1 MRYKSFDRYIFY
13 LIVFCF
19 ITPMI
24 LLAEEEN
31 IKGQCIFSFNIFS
44 GSEKVITNKQIKG
57 GLLIS
62 LFGGGS
68 LNLLNTDLNKDKNV
82 LRMIAI
88 FGGHDILVPTDMNVE
103 IQVLSIFG
111 GFDDSREVIDK
122 NQIQSDKRLIIRGL
136 ELFGGGSVHHQK

>member
-1 MRYKSFDRYIFY
+1 MRYKFLDRYIFY

-19 ITPMI
+19 FTPMI
-24 LLAEEEN
+24 LFAEEEN
-31 IKGQCIFSFNIFS
+31 IKGQCIFSLDIFG

-57 GLLIS
+57 GLIIS
-62 LFGGGS
+62 LFGGGH

-103 IQVLSIFG
+103 IQVISLFG
-111 GFDDSREVIDK
+111 GFADNREIIDK

-136 ELFGGGSVHHQK
+136 TLFGGGSVHHQK

>member
-1 MRYKSFDRYIFY
+1 MRYKFY
-13 LIVFCF
+13 LIVLCF

-24 LLAEEEN
+24 LLAEGEK
-31 IKGQCIFSFNIFS
+31 IKGQCIFSFDIFG

-57 GLLIS
+57 GLLIA
-62 LFGGGS
+62 LFGGAHI
-68 LNLLNTDLNKDKNV
+68 NLANTDLNKDKNV

-103 IQVLSIFG
+103 IQVISLFG
-111 GFDDSREVIDK
+111 GFADNREIIDK

-136 ELFGGGSVHHQK
+136 TLFGGGSVHHQK

>member
-1 MRYKSFDRYIFY
+1 MRYKFY

-31 IKGQCIFSFNIFS
+31 IKGQCIFSLDIFG

-57 GLLIS
+57 GLIIA
-62 LFGGGS
+62 LFGGGHI
-68 LNLLNTDLNKDKNV
+68 NLVNTDLNKDKNV
-82 LRMIAI
+82 LRTISI

-103 IQVLSIFG
+103 IQVISLFG
-111 GFDDSREVIDK
+111 GFADNREIIDK

-136 ELFGGGSVHHQK
+136 TLFGGGSVHHQK